1 MVEFFLVE
9 FSNCKLFYVR
19 AFVEISAHSGNRIV
33 RTQKMA
39 SQSTSEIDS
48 MVRTVERIIA
58 QNDAVLSQY
67 DDEYTPA
74 SEVSANSDP
83 NKPDLESTDLF

>member
-1 MVEFFLVE
+1 MD
-9 FSNCKLFYVR
+9 
-19 AFVEISAHSGNRIV
+19 
-33 RTQKMA
+33 

-58 QNDAVLSQY
+58 QNDAVLSQF

-74 SEVSANSDP
+74 SEVSANPSSHPTDP
-83 NKPDLESTDLF
+83 EEVDLF

>member
-1 MVEFFLVE
+1 MD
-9 FSNCKLFYVR
+9 
-19 AFVEISAHSGNRIV
+19 
-33 RTQKMA
+33 

-58 QNDAVLSQY
+58 RNDKILSQF

-74 SEVSANSDP
+74 SEVSANSGSHTTDP
-83 NKPDLESTDLF
+83 EEVDLF